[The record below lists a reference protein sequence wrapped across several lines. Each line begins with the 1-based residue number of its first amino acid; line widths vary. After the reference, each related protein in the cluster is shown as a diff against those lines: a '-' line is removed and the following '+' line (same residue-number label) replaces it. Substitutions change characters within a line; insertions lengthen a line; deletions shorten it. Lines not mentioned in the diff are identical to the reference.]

1 MKVLALRRTSKSITA
16 HTTYIYTFKGTT
28 SLETLHAMAC
38 HFVMTFF
45 FISNLLM
52 TPLSSPTILCFLKM
66 KRELL
71 VLLSD
76 LAATLP
82 HHTE

>member
-16 HTTYIYTFKGTT
+16 RTTYIYTFKGTT

-45 FISNLLM
+45 FYKQ
-52 TPLSSPTILCFLKM
+52 SPHDSIIKSYNT
-66 KRELL
+66 
-71 VLLSD
+71 VLLKD
-76 LAATLP
+76 ET
-82 HHTE
+82 